1 LVVDGTVSADTKL
14 YDFKATFKVVYE
26 MGLGDIPRDPKAKE
40 LLRED
45 VDTIEL
51 LERTLSLAG
60 EKKRAGHLSTEE
72 YEAEVKRVS
81 ERFERL
87 PRTVGVRPAQN
98 SEPDVNA
105 DFSLT
110 AAGKV
115 ATAAGAAAV
124 VGLLAL
130 PVTWVAGAAG
140 VGAAGAGGLLTLA
153 IAQYI
158 TTVLTIDWFGTGV
171 GSRQVKKSLN
181 DQPEGTSLPPIGM
194 PVDLDLNRQRLAVY
208 FRPVPAKLWVDCV
221 TSDADEGE
229 AGDGDGF
236 RIIGGRWPTDGHPWR
251 LSHDDAVLFVDS
263 DELQL
268 FVDPAGGGGDEL
280 PVGVDIEEDGRRRLW
295 VPSHPEALR
304 RLPQC
309 SLDAAKA
316 HE

>member
-1 LVVDGTVSADTKL
+1 
-14 YDFKATFKVVYE
+14 
-26 MGLGDIPRDPKAKE
+26 
-40 LLRED
+40 
-45 VDTIEL
+45 
-51 LERTLSLAG
+51 
-60 EKKRAGHLSTEE
+60 
-72 YEAEVKRVS
+72 
-81 ERFERL
+81 
-87 PRTVGVRPAQN
+87 
-98 SEPDVNA
+98 VNA

-110 AAGKV
+110 AGGKV

-194 PVDLDLNRQRLAVY
+194 PIGLDLNRQRLAVY

-221 TSDADEGE
+221 MADEEEGE
-229 AGDGDGF
+229 AGDGDAI
-236 RIIGGRWPTDGHPWR
+236 RVIGGRWPTDGHPWT

-263 DELQL
+263 NELQL
-268 FVDPAGGGGDEL
+268 FVDPAGERGDEL
-280 PVGVDIEEDGRRRLW
+280 SIGVDTAEGGRRRLR
-295 VPSHPEALR
+295 VQSNPDALH
-304 RLPQC
+304 RLPHC
-309 SLDAAKA
+309 SRG
-316 HE
+316 

>member
-1 LVVDGTVSADTKL
+1 
-14 YDFKATFKVVYE
+14 
-26 MGLGDIPRDPKAKE
+26 MGLGDIPRDPKGNE
-40 LLRED
+40 LLRKD

-51 LERTLSLAG
+51 LEETLNLAG
-60 EKKRAGHLSTEE
+60 AKKRAGHLGAED
-72 YEAEVKRVS
+72 YEAEIKRVR
-81 ERFERL
+81 ERFDRL

-140 VGAAGAGGLLTLA
+140 VGAAGAGGLLTAA

-158 TTVLTIDWFGTGV
+158 TTVLTIDWFGTGL

-194 PVDLDLNRQRLAVY
+194 PIGVDLNRQRLAVY
-208 FRPVPAKLWVDCV
+208 FRPVPARLWIDCV
-221 TSDADEGE
+221 MADADEDRE
-229 AGDGDGF
+229 ADDVGI
-236 RIIGGRWPTDGHPWR
+236 RVVGGCWPADGHPWR
-251 LSHDDAVLFVDS
+251 LSHDDAVLFVDA
-263 DELQL
+263 DELEL
-268 FVDPAGGGGDEL
+268 LVDPVRTGGDEV
-280 PVGVDIEEDGRRRLW
+280 PVGVDTEEGGRRRLR
-295 VPSHPEALR
+295 VPSDPGLLC
-304 RLPQC
+304 RLPRC
-309 SLDAAKA
+309 DEPDST
-316 HE
+316 